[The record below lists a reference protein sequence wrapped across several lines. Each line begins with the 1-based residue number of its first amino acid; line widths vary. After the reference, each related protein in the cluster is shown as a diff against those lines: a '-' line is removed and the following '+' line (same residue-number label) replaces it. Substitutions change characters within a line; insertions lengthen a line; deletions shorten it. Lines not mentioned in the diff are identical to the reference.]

1 MELAPGFVLLAVIPD
16 LTKLQ
21 PGQGMEPKAPVS
33 LLEEIKAYL
42 KQRVSP
48 FVRLKVLNPRFEKVD
63 INITVKLRKGKN
75 KAYYSAKLKAD
86 LIQFLAP
93 WYIANDSD
101 KLEFGQS
108 LNYSEVIKYVEKLD
122 YVDFITC
129 LRLLTDPDLS
139 DCAVDREGNC
149 IAEPQKEQLVIEPM
163 TSRSILTAG
172 KICVKLTDEECD
184 TACISSG
191 SIRPPEK
198 KDFDTICKT
207 PSTKYK
213 R

>member
-1 MELAPGFVLLAVIPD
+1 
-16 LTKLQ
+16 
-21 PGQGMEPKAPVS
+21 MEPKAPVS

-42 KQRVSP
+42 KQRISP

-93 WYIANDSD
+93 WFIANDSD

-108 LNYSEVIKYVEKLD
+108 LNYSEVIKYVERLD

-129 LRLLTDPDLS
+129 LELRPDPALQPCVED
-139 DCAVDREGNC
+139 
-149 IAEPQKEQLVIEPM
+149 KESGKCKQEETKPQLVIEPM
-163 TSRSILTAG
+163 TSRSILTPG
-172 KICVKLTDEECD
+172 KICVKLTKKECD
-184 TACISSG
+184 TACDTKVDTN
-191 SIRPPEK
+191 RPTTR
-198 KDFDTICKT
+198 DFYTICEPLK
-207 PSTKYK
+207 PK
-213 R
+213 